1 MFRCAECK
9 GVFDTPNEEKDLVG
23 TCGLAPAYEK
33 ISVCPYCGSDEIE
46 QVSQCEITG
55 EYISWGDS
63 FSEGVITETAN
74 SLLEIRDGIQRRYGV
89 DSEIAEDLVCEAI
102 ERTGW
107 L

>member
-9 GVFDTPNEEKDLVG
+9 GVFDTPSEEKENVG

-33 ISVCPYCGSDEIE
+33 IPVCVYCGSDEIE
-46 QVSQCEITG
+46 RVSQCEITG

-63 FSEGVITETAN
+63 FSEDVIAETVN

-89 DSEIAEDLVCEAI
+89 ESEIAQNLVCEAM
-102 ERTGW
+102 ERTKW